1 LPVYFQV
8 HHAGVE
14 DEYKNHHTFRPFRIS
29 LRYFFGAPLL
39 SALVFVVLF
48 AQFEPLLHRL
58 DVAVP
63 VYKRFKGLY
72 FTHLYWLTAVLP
84 QEVHAFVTFQ
94 ISDQLFLFS
103 MLQSFVT
110 ATLMGLIVS
119 RVYGADIAKHR
130 MD

>member
-1 LPVYFQV
+1 MN
-8 HHAGVE
+8 HASVE

-29 LRYFFGAPLL
+29 LRYFFGAPVVA
-39 SALVFVVLF
+39 ALFFVVF
-48 AQFEPLLHRL
+48 FSQFEPLLHRL

-84 QEVHAFVTFQ
+84 QELHTFATFQ

-103 MLQSFVT
+103 LFQSFV
-110 ATLMGLIVS
+110 AVSLMGFIVS
-119 RVYGADIAKHR
+119 RIYDSDVAKSR
-130 MD
+130 LD